1 MSNTIN
7 EGIKENIFEDL
18 LEAGFTENE
27 IIEYGMV
34 DKRFFEEA
42 TIDQLI
48 VQHHDDVYKER
59 TI

>member
-7 EGIKENIFEDL
+7 EGIKENIFEEL

-48 VQHHDDVYKER
+48 VQHHYDVYKER